1 MKTQYQRLTAAFC
14 SAACVVLLASCY
26 SSLSYNDAIQ
36 KNVSRVDDPDRHDD
50 ARFLADAA
58 SYNRLA
64 TEMAEEA
71 VQSGYSA
78 SLVSLAKENLEQHHE
93 MKKELKRLARRE
105 DMVLPAEMKEEH
117 QNLLTELKRADR
129 SQFDRTYIRIMSEI
143 AQQDREMFSRM
154 ATEGESEEIRAFAA
168 TQLGTF
174 DTHKTQLE
182 TVDAELLRTY

>member
-1 MKTQYQRLTAAFC
+1 SYLGRVASTSIFSKQYDYRRDLHSFPTRR
-14 SAACVVLLASCY
+14 
-26 SSLSYNDAIQ
+26 SSDL
-36 KNVSRVDDPDRHDD
+36 
-50 ARFLADAA
+50 
-58 SYNRLA
+58 
-64 TEMAEEA
+64 
-71 VQSGYSA
+71 
-78 SLVSLAKENLEQHHE
+78 NLEQHHE

-117 QNLLTELKRADR
+117 QNLLTELKRTDR
-129 SQFDRTYIRIMSEI
+129 SQFDRTYSRIMSEI